1 MDQGQRERQF
11 IEQVALALE
20 ASGLPLMAG
29 RLLGWLLICNPPEQ
43 SSSQL
48 IDHLSASKGSISTN
62 TRLLIRMS
70 LVEKVAVPGS
80 RIAHFRV
87 RPDAWE
93 MIMEQQMNHISTFR
107 ALLDDGLKL
116 MSASSAQQRRRLE
129 DTRDLYAFFEEEF
142 PQLLSSWR
150 TRQRKI

>member
-1 MDQGQRERQF
+1 MDQSQRERQF

-48 IDHLSASKGSISTN
+48 IDHLSASKASISTN

-70 LVEKVAVPGS
+70 LVEKVAVPSS

-93 MIMEQQMNHISTFR
+93 MIMEQQMNHISNFR

-129 DTRDLYAFFEEEF
+129 DTRDLYAFFELEF
-142 PQLLSSWR
+142 PQLLNSWR
-150 TRQRKI
+150 TRQREI